1 LKHVII
7 LSNAFIDASLYKNS
21 RKQNRSDMRLSNSNL
36 RLKLSILLEQIN
48 LLSMIKTNNKRS

>member
-1 LKHVII
+1 
-7 LSNAFIDASLYKNS
+7 
-21 RKQNRSDMRLSNSNL
+21 MRQSNSNL